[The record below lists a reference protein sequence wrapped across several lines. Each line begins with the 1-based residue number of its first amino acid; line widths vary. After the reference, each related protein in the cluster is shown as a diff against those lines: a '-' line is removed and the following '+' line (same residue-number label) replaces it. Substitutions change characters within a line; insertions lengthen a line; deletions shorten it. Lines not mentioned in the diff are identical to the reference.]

1 MKNKEEEDKY
11 ENVLHIS
18 YEIIQLI
25 EQNIM
30 LFNDEETEAVITS
43 NESMSFH
50 IENNN
55 IDRAYIE
62 ALNLKEYLIKLK
74 LKKYKMGFS
83 YCAMQKKMLKRL

>member
-74 LKKYKMGFS
+74 KENL
-83 YCAMQKKMLKRL
+83 

>member
-1 MKNKEEEDKY
+1 MKNKEEDKY

-74 LKKYKMGFS
+74 KENK
-83 YCAMQKKMLKRL
+83 